1 LEALERK
8 GTSLPLLSTDL
19 LLLETIFTGK
29 YFTRLEKTD
38 STNLV
43 ALRLIHSGQAVHGQV
58 IQAQEQIQGRGQRG
72 KSWESAY
79 GQNLLVSFIYKLE
92 EVPVDRAFY
101 WSMAVALA
109 VKKTID
115 AFTFGARIEIK
126 WPNDILLRQHKVAG
140 ILVENILGT
149 GGIKWTVAGIGINVN
164 QVFSER
170 DDRLFPPNSL
180 ANMSGQQIS
189 GDEVLGALMMR
200 MERAYFQ
207 MRGKETDAI
216 LAAYNDCLFA
226 KEYERKFN
234 VKGTTLSAEII
245 GVDGKGMLQIRDNA
259 GKKLSF
265 HHGEINYL

>member
-1 LEALERK
+1 M
-8 GTSLPLLSTDL
+8 

-58 IQAQEQIQGRGQRG
+58 VQAQEQSQGRGQSG
-72 KSWESAY
+72 KSWESAS

-92 EVPVDRAFY
+92 DVPVARAFY
-101 WSMAVALA
+101 WNMAVALA

-115 AFTFGARIEIK
+115 AFSSGERVEIK
-126 WPNDILLRQHKVAG
+126 WPNDILVRQHKVAG
-140 ILVENILGT
+140 LLVENILGS

-170 DDRLFPPNSL
+170 DERLFPPISL
-180 ANMSGQQIS
+180 VNMKGQQIS
-189 GDEVLGALMMR
+189 TDEVLGSLMMR
-200 MERAYFQ
+200 MEQAYFQ
-207 MRGKETDAI
+207 MRGRETEAI

-226 KEYERKFN
+226 REYERKFN
-234 VKGTTLSAEII
+234 AQGTTLCAEII
-245 GVDGKGMLQIRDNA
+245 GVDDMGMLQIKDNA
-259 GKKLSF
+259 GKIKSF
-265 HHGEINYL
+265 QHGEINYL